1 MKGKILYL
9 LIWIMTIYLGVLY
22 YSPSLI
28 GLAVLEFLLPIASSL
43 LLWYISRKITA
54 SLYLPIGVCEKNQPV
69 TVGIEIENKSRIPAA
84 QVTVELSIRNGFY
97 QSEEIQ
103 VFQGMAEGKGKTRLT
118 TTISSS
124 LCGPVILET
133 ADISISDL
141 FQLSKRNLS
150 VKGKET
156 LSVMPEL
163 YETSVL
169 MQESTRDFLIES
181 EAYDKKKS
189 GDDPSEV
196 FQIREYRGGD
206 RMQSIHWKLSA
217 RTDELMVKEYS
228 LPIGCAVVL
237 FLDMEYYPEEG
248 YGYLDEFIEAGIAV
262 SRGILEAGCEHYVVW
277 FDRSRQDMERLE
289 IKEIDDIYL
298 LIERIYEA
306 GPYPESVMME
316 ELYQEKYRGETW
328 HTRLLLNLQKEL
340 WKDGNLEMELSGNA
354 REMLE
359 NNELFI

>member
-9 LIWIMTIYLGVLY
+9 LIWSMTVYLGVLY

-28 GLAVLEFLLPIASSL
+28 GLAVLEFLLPIISYL
-43 LLWYISRKITA
+43 ILWYTSRKISA

-69 TVGIEIENKSRIPAA
+69 FVGIEIDNKSRIPAA
-84 QVTVELSIRNGFY
+84 QIRAEVRIRNRFY
-97 QSEEIQ
+97 QSEEKLIL
-103 VFQGMAEGKGKTRLT
+103 QGMAAGKGKTRLS
-118 TTISSS
+118 TTISST

-133 ADISISDL
+133 TDLRISDL
-141 FQLSKRNLS
+141 FRLSKRKLS
-150 VKGKET
+150 FKGKET
-156 LSVMPEL
+156 LAVMPEL
-163 YETSVL
+163 YEASVL
-169 MQESTRDFLIES
+169 VQESTRDFFVES
-181 EAYDKKKS
+181 EEYDKKKA

-237 FLDMEYYPEEG
+237 FLDMEYHPKEG
-248 YGYLDEFIEAGIAV
+248 YAYLDEFIEAGIAV
-262 SRGILEAGCEHYVVW
+262 SQGILNAGCEHYIVW
-277 FDRSRQDMERLE
+277 FDRSRQDIERLE
-289 IKEIDDIYL
+289 IREKDDLYL
-298 LIERIYEA
+298 LIERIYSA
-306 GPYPESVMME
+306 GPYPEPVMME

-340 WKDGNLEMELSGNA
+340 WKDGELEMELSGKA
-354 REMLE
+354 REILE
-359 NNELFI
+359 NSELLI